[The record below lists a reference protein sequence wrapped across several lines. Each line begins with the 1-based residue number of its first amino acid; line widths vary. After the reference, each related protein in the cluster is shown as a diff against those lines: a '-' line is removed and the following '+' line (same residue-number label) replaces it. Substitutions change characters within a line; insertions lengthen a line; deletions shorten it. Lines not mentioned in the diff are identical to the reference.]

1 MKKIFVILALISWIQ
16 TSAQEKERIE
26 TRGYIGLT
34 MGPAFSLGNFAKKD
48 ISNEKSGYAKTG
60 FNLSLVNF
68 GYRFGKHF
76 GISAAWVGAVNLI
89 ETKDFASLSSTP
101 WSYGSL
107 LVGGL
112 YSKNIG
118 NSYFD
123 GKIMVGYAVTS
134 NPDLGYLLTIES
146 PASFAYMVGIGIR
159 PRIGNRFTLNFT
171 MDYFHTKPSFE
182 ENNFEQAISSFFVN
196 GGFCYL
202 LK

>member
-1 MKKIFVILALISWIQ
+1 MKKLCILAALLTWFQ
-16 TSAQEKERIE
+16 AAAQDKERIE

-34 MGPAFSLGNFAKKD
+34 MGPAIPVGSFADKD
-48 ISNEKSGYAKTG
+48 INNDESGLAKTG
-60 FNLSLVNF
+60 FNLCLINF

-76 GISAAWVGAVNLI
+76 GISAAWLGAAHSI
-89 ETKDFASLSSTP
+89 ETEGMFFQSSTP

-112 YSKNIG
+112 YTKNIG
-118 NSYFD
+118 HSFFD
-123 GKIMVGYAVTS
+123 GRFMIGYAVTS
-134 NPDLGYLLTIES
+134 NPDLNYILSTES
-146 PASFAYMVGIGIR
+146 AASFAYMAGIGVR

-171 MDYFHTKPSFE
+171 IDFFHTRPSFE
-182 ENNFEQAISSFFVN
+182 ENDFNQSISSIFIN